1 MSWAMVAGAAITVV
15 GGAMNNRQA
24 SKGQNA
30 ALRAQDAA
38 TAEQARQY
46 DQSREDMLP
55 WLNAGQRNLNQLEQ
69 LNSGDFSSFRQ
80 SPDYEFRR
88 QQGLRGLSEM
98 ASARGN
104 FFGGRMD
111 KDIIDYNQGLAT
123 QAYGD
128 YYNRI
133 AGLAGVGQ
141 TQSQSLASLG
151 QNYANN
157 MGNLAI
163 GRGQLQNQYYQQ
175 QGDNFNQMTAGIVG
189 GLNNWYQNNSARNGG
204 GTGWYLGNNPG
215 RG

>member
-24 SKGQNA
+24 RKGQNA
-30 ALRAQDAA
+30 ALKGQDAA

-55 WLNAGQRNLNQLEQ
+55 WLNAGKDNLGTLQA
-69 LNSGDFSSFRQ
+69 LNAGDFSSFQQ
-80 SPDYEFRR
+80 SPDYQFRYD
-88 QQGLRGLSEM
+88 QGLQGLSRM
-98 ASARGN
+98 AAARGN
-104 FFGGRMD
+104 YRGGATDR
-111 KDIIDYNQGLAT
+111 DIINYSQGQAS

-133 AGLAGVGQ
+133 ASLAGVGQ
-141 TQSQSLASLG
+141 TQSQSLASIG

-157 MGNLAI
+157 VGNIAMN
-163 GRGQLQNQYYQQ
+163 RGQLQNQFYQQ
-175 QGDNFNQMTAGIVG
+175 QGDNYGQMTAGIVG

-215 RG
+215 KG

>member
-1 MSWAMVAGAAITVV
+1 MSWAAVAGAAITVV
-15 GGAMNNRQA
+15 GGAINNRNA
-24 SKGQNA
+24 KKGQQA
-30 ALRAQDAA
+30 ALRGQDAA

-55 WLNAGQRNLNQLEQ
+55 WLQAGQRGLNQLER
-69 LNSGDFSSFRQ
+69 LNSGDFSSFRE

-88 QQGLRGLSEM
+88 QQGLRGLAEM

-123 QAYGD
+123 QSYGD

-133 AGLAGVGQ
+133 ASLAGVGQ

-157 MGNLAI
+157 VGNLAI
-163 GRGQLQNQYYQQ
+163 GRGQLQNQFYQQ
-175 QGDNFNQMTAGIVG
+175 QGDNYSQIGAGIVG

-215 RG
+215 KG

>member
-80 SPDYEFRR
+80 SPDYQFRYD
-88 QQGLRGLSEM
+88 QGMQGLSRM
-98 ASARGN
+98 AAARGN
-104 FFGGRMD
+104 YRGGATDR
-111 KDIIDYNQGLAT
+111 DIINYGQGQAT

-151 QNYANN
+151 QDYANN
-157 MGNLAI
+157 MGRLAI